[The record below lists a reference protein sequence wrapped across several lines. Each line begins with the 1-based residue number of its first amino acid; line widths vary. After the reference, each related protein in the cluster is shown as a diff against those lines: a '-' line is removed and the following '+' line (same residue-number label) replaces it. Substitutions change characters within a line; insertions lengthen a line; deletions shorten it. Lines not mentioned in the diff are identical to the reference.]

1 VTFTIR
7 WHRVSLRSSKAD
19 SQRALYAYLHP
30 ETDRILYIGKADRH
44 SVRQRLS
51 GKDKDG
57 LWDFFAKEG
66 IDRYGLL
73 VGRVQPNIDIR
84 RFTGQML
91 SDIESL
97 LIHRIKPPGNI
108 QCLRGRTRRPGMTVQ
123 CEGDWPRNKS
133 VFRDV

>member
-1 VTFTIR
+1 MAPRLVAKFKSRLAAGTLR
-7 WHRVSLRSSKAD
+7 LPSSGNGQDSLHRKSGQTLRASTVKW
-19 SQRALYAYLHP
+19 
-30 ETDRILYIGKADRH
+30 E
-44 SVRQRLS
+44 RQRRPL
-51 GKDKDG
+51 G
-57 LWDFFAKEG
+57 FFAEEG

-108 QCLRGRTRRPGMTVQ
+108 QCLRGRTRR
-123 CEGDWPRNKS
+123 
-133 VFRDV
+133 